1 MVYFPEDITGLPFV
15 EELCWKLL
23 SAGVTDR
30 KSAMHQVVVST
41 AVGDTSHMRTVV
53 LRRAEVKEKS
63 LYFHTDLRSSKVDDL
78 KLSGM
83 LSWLTYDQSLRTQI
97 RLSGPTIIHHN
108 DEICKEHWS
117 KTGHHSRRYYMLD
130 TDSNK
135 VLSDRSTGLSPSLTA
150 FDYTLEESEIGFE
163 YFAVVETKVTWME
176 WYFTHNTGNLRASF
190 DYDASSLIES
200 RWLAP

>member
-1 MVYFPEDITGLPFV
+1 MIYHPEDITGLPFV

-23 SAGVTDR
+23 SEAVSDR

-41 AVGDTSHMRTVV
+41 AVGDIAHMRTVV
-53 LRRAEVKEKS
+53 LRRADIKEKS
-63 LYFHTDLRSSKVDDL
+63 LYFHTDIRSSKVDDL
-78 KLSGM
+78 KQNGM

-135 VLSDRSTGLSPSLTA
+135 VLSDRSTGLSPLLTA
-150 FDYTLEESEIGFE
+150 FDYTLEDSEVGFE